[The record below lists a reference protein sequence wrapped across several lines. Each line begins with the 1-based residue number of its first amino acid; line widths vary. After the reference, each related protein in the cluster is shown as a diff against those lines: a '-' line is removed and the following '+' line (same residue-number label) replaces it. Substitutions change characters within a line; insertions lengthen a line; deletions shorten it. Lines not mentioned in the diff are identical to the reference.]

1 MIIDYSINTSGMFK
15 KQIHVGTRLQIRNP
29 RYISV
34 LNFLVCSYNV
44 DFLFYLIAN
53 RLINNILYL
62 CCNKK
67 KVMDLIF
74 NDWSN
79 KWLNIYQINNLKAK
93 TFCLYQDII
102 DLHLNP
108 YFGKIDLANINNEL
122 VQKYILVKKENLSN
136 VTINLHITLLKTIMN
151 QALENEII
159 QVNKIYKTKKLKVN
173 SKEVKAFSINDQKK
187 IENYCLN
194 SREYYYSIG
203 ILLCLYTG
211 LRIGELVALT
221 WDDVNFKTKELNINK
236 TITRIRKNKE
246 WIEMIIE
253 PKTKKSIRK
262 IPLGNEII
270 VLLKELKKK
279 KNSKY
284 IVSNK
289 TGDRALIRTY
299 QYFFTRIQNNL
310 NIKEVIN
317 FHALRHTFATRAI
330 ESGMDIKTLS
340 EILGHSNTSITI
352 NRYVHSLDETKKKA
366 MNKLSKMISISSL

>member
-1 MIIDYSINTSGMFK
+1 M
-15 KQIHVGTRLQIRNP
+15 
-29 RYISV
+29 
-34 LNFLVCSYNV
+34 
-44 DFLFYLIAN
+44 
-53 RLINNILYL
+53 
-62 CCNKK
+62 
-67 KVMDLIF
+67 IF

-159 QVNKIYKTKKLKVN
+159 EVNKIYKTKKLKVN
-173 SKEVKAFSINDQKK
+173 SKEVRAFSINDQKK

-194 SREYYYSIG
+194 SKEYYYSVG

-221 WDDVNFKTKELNINK
+221 WDDVNFKTKELYINK

-246 WIEMIIE
+246 WIDMIIE

-270 VLLKELKKK
+270 ILLKELKKK
-279 KNSKY
+279 KISKY

-299 QYFFTRIQNNL
+299 QYFFTRIQKIL
-310 NIKEVIN
+310 NIKEVLN

>member
-1 MIIDYSINTSGMFK
+1 M
-15 KQIHVGTRLQIRNP
+15 
-29 RYISV
+29 
-34 LNFLVCSYNV
+34 
-44 DFLFYLIAN
+44 
-53 RLINNILYL
+53 
-62 CCNKK
+62 
-67 KVMDLIF
+67 IF

-122 VQKYILVKKENLSN
+122 VQKYILVKKEKLSN

-159 QVNKIYKTKKLKVN
+159 QVNKIYKTKKLRVN

-194 SREYYYSIG
+194 SKEYYYSVG

-221 WDDVNFKTKELNINK
+221 WDDVNFKTKELYINK
-236 TITRIRKNKE
+236 TITRVRKNKE
-246 WIEMIIE
+246 WIDMIIE

-270 VLLKELKKK
+270 ILLKELKKK
-279 KNSKY
+279 KISKY

-299 QYFFTRIQNNL
+299 QYFFTRIQKLL
-310 NIKEVIN
+310 NIKEVLN

>member
-1 MIIDYSINTSGMFK
+1 M
-15 KQIHVGTRLQIRNP
+15 
-29 RYISV
+29 
-34 LNFLVCSYNV
+34 
-44 DFLFYLIAN
+44 
-53 RLINNILYL
+53 
-62 CCNKK
+62 
-67 KVMDLIF
+67 IF

-194 SREYYYSIG
+194 SKEYYYSVG

-270 VLLKELKKK
+270 ILLKELKKK
-279 KNSKY
+279 KISKY

-310 NIKEVIN
+310 NIKEVLN

>member
-1 MIIDYSINTSGMFK
+1 M
-15 KQIHVGTRLQIRNP
+15 
-29 RYISV
+29 
-34 LNFLVCSYNV
+34 
-44 DFLFYLIAN
+44 
-53 RLINNILYL
+53 
-62 CCNKK
+62 
-67 KVMDLIF
+67 IF

-93 TFCLYQDII
+93 TFCLYHDII

-194 SREYYYSIG
+194 SKEYYYSVG

-221 WDDVNFKTKELNINK
+221 WDDLNFKTKELYINK

-270 VLLKELKKK
+270 ILLKELKKK
-279 KNSKY
+279 KISKY

-299 QYFFTRIQNNL
+299 QYFFTRIQKNL
-310 NIKEVIN
+310 NIKEVLN

>member
-1 MIIDYSINTSGMFK
+1 M
-15 KQIHVGTRLQIRNP
+15 
-29 RYISV
+29 
-34 LNFLVCSYNV
+34 
-44 DFLFYLIAN
+44 
-53 RLINNILYL
+53 
-62 CCNKK
+62 
-67 KVMDLIF
+67 IF

-93 TFCLYQDII
+93 TFCLYHDII

-194 SREYYYSIG
+194 SKEYYYSVG

-270 VLLKELKKK
+270 ILLKELKKK
-279 KNSKY
+279 KISKY

-299 QYFFTRIQNNL
+299 QYFFTRIQKNL
-310 NIKEVIN
+310 NIKEVLN

>member
-1 MIIDYSINTSGMFK
+1 M
-15 KQIHVGTRLQIRNP
+15 
-29 RYISV
+29 
-34 LNFLVCSYNV
+34 
-44 DFLFYLIAN
+44 
-53 RLINNILYL
+53 
-62 CCNKK
+62 
-67 KVMDLIF
+67 IF

-159 QVNKIYKTKKLKVN
+159 QVNKIYKTKKLRVN

-194 SREYYYSIG
+194 SKEYYYSVG

-221 WDDVNFKTKELNINK
+221 WDDVNFKTKELYINK
-236 TITRIRKNKE
+236 TITRVRKNKE
-246 WIEMIIE
+246 WIDMIIE

-270 VLLKELKKK
+270 ILLKELKKK
-279 KNSKY
+279 KISKY

-299 QYFFTRIQNNL
+299 QYFFTRIQKLL
-310 NIKEVIN
+310 NIKEVLN

>member
-1 MIIDYSINTSGMFK
+1 M
-15 KQIHVGTRLQIRNP
+15 
-29 RYISV
+29 
-34 LNFLVCSYNV
+34 
-44 DFLFYLIAN
+44 
-53 RLINNILYL
+53 
-62 CCNKK
+62 
-67 KVMDLIF
+67 IF

-93 TFCLYQDII
+93 TFCLYHDII

-270 VLLKELKKK
+270 ILLKELKKK
-279 KNSKY
+279 KISKY

-310 NIKEVIN
+310 NIKEVLN

>member
-1 MIIDYSINTSGMFK
+1 M
-15 KQIHVGTRLQIRNP
+15 
-29 RYISV
+29 
-34 LNFLVCSYNV
+34 
-44 DFLFYLIAN
+44 
-53 RLINNILYL
+53 
-62 CCNKK
+62 
-67 KVMDLIF
+67 IF

-194 SREYYYSIG
+194 SKEYYYSVG

-221 WDDVNFKTKELNINK
+221 WDDLNFKTKELYINK

-246 WIEMIIE
+246 WIDMIIE

-270 VLLKELKKK
+270 ILLKELKKK
-279 KNSKY
+279 KISKY

-310 NIKEVIN
+310 NIKEVLN

>member
-1 MIIDYSINTSGMFK
+1 M
-15 KQIHVGTRLQIRNP
+15 
-29 RYISV
+29 
-34 LNFLVCSYNV
+34 
-44 DFLFYLIAN
+44 
-53 RLINNILYL
+53 
-62 CCNKK
+62 
-67 KVMDLIF
+67 IF

-194 SREYYYSIG
+194 SKEYYYSVG

-270 VLLKELKKK
+270 ILLKESKKK
-279 KNSKY
+279 KISKY

-299 QYFFTRIQNNL
+299 QYFFTRIQKLL
-310 NIKEVIN
+310 NIKEVLN